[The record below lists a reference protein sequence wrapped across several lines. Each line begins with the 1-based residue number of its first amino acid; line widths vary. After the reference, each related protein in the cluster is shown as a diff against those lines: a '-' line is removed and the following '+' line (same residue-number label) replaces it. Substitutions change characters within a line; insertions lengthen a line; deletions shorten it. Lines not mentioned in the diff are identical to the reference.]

1 MSKKNSNVNL
11 RHTFLSNKEIADIFL
26 SFKRTLDDLNQKNY
40 LVAVSGGPDSL
51 ALAALTKA
59 YSNNNKSKFKYL
71 LVDHNL
77 RKNSNQEAKKVKELL
92 KKKKINLKIFLNK
105 KKIIKNIQAEAR
117 KIRYEILVNY
127 CKKNKIQAILTAHN
141 LEDQVETFLIRLS
154 RGSGLKGLSAM
165 KPVSKIESKVSL
177 LRPLLDIKK
186 KDLIKISKNIFGKY
200 FKDPYNKYTK
210 FLRTK
215 VRNLKKPLEKSGI
228 KYEQIFKSI
237 KNLSLSKETL
247 DRYFNTI
254 FKDLIK
260 FKENEVAINFEKY
273 ELLNKDAKLAL
284 INKSVKQLK
293 NNYYDLR
300 SKKIDNLISNLK
312 NKNFKKS
319 TLGGCIFYKKDGN
332 LCLKL
337 EKPYNS
343 KEN

>member
-1 MSKKNSNVNL
+1 M
-11 RHTFLSNKEIADIFL
+11 
-26 SFKRTLDDLNQKNY
+26 
-40 LVAVSGGPDSL
+40 
-51 ALAALTKA
+51 
-59 YSNNNKSKFKYL
+59 
-71 LVDHNL
+71 
-77 RKNSNQEAKKVKELL
+77 
-92 KKKKINLKIFLNK
+92 
-105 KKIIKNIQAEAR
+105 
-117 KIRYEILVNY
+117 
-127 CKKNKIQAILTAHN
+127 
-141 LEDQVETFLIRLS
+141 
-154 RGSGLKGLSAM
+154 
-165 KPVSKIESKVSL
+165 
-177 LRPLLDIKK
+177 
-186 KDLIKISKNIFGKY
+186 
-200 FKDPYNKYTK
+200 
-210 FLRTK
+210 
-215 VRNLKKPLEKSGI
+215 
-228 KYEQIFKSI
+228 
-237 KNLSLSKETL
+237 SLSKETL